1 MINVEKRNY
10 LKLICIEIKIYG
22 RKLAMKIFKCVLS
35 ALYENSRWLPQK
47 IRVCTSRTFNASI

>member
-10 LKLICIEIKIYG
+10 FKLICIEIKIYG

-47 IRVCTSRTFNASI
+47 NPCLYHYNI